1 MNKITLLTK
10 DHVKIVGNHFPVSTP
25 SPGISLFH
33 MMPAAKESYNLFA
46 IKLQQAGVGVLTID
60 LRGHGESA
68 QGPNNYKTFTD
79 QQHQSSIGD
88 VKASVDF
95 QEKEGHSPLFVG
107 GASIGA
113 NLALQIIAEDK
124 RVRKA
129 ILLSPGLNYRGIEPV
144 PLAKDVGR
152 SLGSADKQALEIFN
166 ALKCRKKILIF
177 ETGGHGTDML
187 NAHPEFMKKLVEW
200 LKD

>member
-1 MNKITLLTK
+1 
-10 DHVKIVGNHFPVSTP
+10 
-25 SPGISLFH
+25 
-33 MMPAAKESYNLFA
+33 MMPATRESYGQFA
-46 IKLQQAGVGVLTID
+46 QTLNQAGMGVLAID
-60 LRGHGESA
+60 FRGHGQS
-68 QGPNNYKTFTD
+68 QGGPNNYQKFTD
-79 QQHQSSIGD
+79 KEHQSSIND
-88 VKASVDF
+88 VKAAVNF
-95 QEKEGHSPLFVG
+95 QDKEGHSPLFVG

-129 ILLSPGLNYRGIEPV
+129 ILLSPGLNYRGIETV
-144 PLAKDVGR
+144 PLAKKVAKDKEVYVIAAKDDGR